1 MEVNDFYNK
10 NFTMLNDDTEKDKRR
25 QKDFHAQGLEELVLW
40 KWLSRHN
47 NNNNNIRFSGILIKM
62 LMTFFT

>member
-40 KWLSRHN
+40 K
-47 NNNNNIRFSGILIKM
+47 
-62 LMTFFT
+62 